1 MKARD
6 IKASSGLLAWS
17 QSQSHVTCFS
27 SLQCHTSSLSVLISQ
42 HLALSPAPALS
53 SSLAS
58 LLSGMTQQTNNV
70 DILRLE
76 LLQRG
81 FSITHPLIQ
90 GKIKIHPELQGEL
103 YFHNDSPT
111 SLLLVDEDFQRFLP
125 EMKRMKDYHDWQTGG
140 SRLQKFTGSGFPLF
154 HSHIQS
160 WGLIKCQV
168 LNLSQLK
175 SHEDPEENNNSI
187 SSSLSDC
194 HLDPS
199 LDAMMTRAD
208 DIIDLE
214 DTSWRLE
221 SCLASFDY
229 HHHNQEREP
238 SLQTDDA
245 TCICDIGDALSITK
259 CRKKAM
265 TSEVDIK
272 HRKKRDISR
281 RVLLLT
287 QNIRAMFNF

>member
-1 MKARD
+1 
-6 IKASSGLLAWS
+6 
-17 QSQSHVTCFS
+17 
-27 SLQCHTSSLSVLISQ
+27 
-42 HLALSPAPALS
+42 
-53 SSLAS
+53 
-58 LLSGMTQQTNNV
+58 MTQTNNV

-111 SLLLVDEDFQRFLP
+111 SLLLSDEDFQRFLP
-125 EMKRMKDYHDWQTGG
+125 EMKRMKDFHDWETSG
-140 SRLQKFTGSGFPLF
+140 SRLQKSSGSGFPLF

-160 WGLIKCQV
+160 WGLIRCQV

-175 SHEDPEENNNSI
+175 SHEDPQPQEDDT
-187 SSSLSDC
+187 SSLSDC

-199 LDAMMTRAD
+199 LDAMMTRVD

-229 HHHNQEREP
+229 HHHNQERET
-238 SLQTDDA
+238 SLKTDDA

-259 CRKKAM
+259 CRKKAI
-265 TSEVDIK
+265 TSEVYIQ
-272 HRKKRDISR
+272 HRKKWDISR
-281 RVLLLT
+281 RVLLLK
-287 QNIRAMFNF
+287 QNIRAMFTF

>member
-1 MKARD
+1 
-6 IKASSGLLAWS
+6 
-17 QSQSHVTCFS
+17 
-27 SLQCHTSSLSVLISQ
+27 
-42 HLALSPAPALS
+42 
-53 SSLAS
+53 
-58 LLSGMTQQTNNV
+58 MTQTNNV

-111 SLLLVDEDFQRFLP
+111 SLLLGDEDFQRFLP
-125 EMKRMKDYHDWQTGG
+125 EMKKMKEFHDFENGET
-140 SRLQKFTGSGFPLF
+140 RLHKTSGFPLF

-160 WGLIKCQV
+160 WGLIRCQV

-175 SHEDPEENNNSI
+175 SHDDPQPQRDENSLF
-187 SSSLSDC
+187 SSLSDC

-199 LDAMMTRAD
+199 LDVMMSATD
-208 DIIDLE
+208 NIDIK

-229 HHHNQEREP
+229 HHHNQERES
-238 SLQTDDA
+238 SLHKDDE
-245 TCICDIGDALSITK
+245 TCICDIGDSLSFTR
-259 CRKKAM
+259 CRKKIVTNEA
-265 TSEVDIK
+265 ENR
-272 HRKKRDISR
+272 HKKISDISK
-281 RVLLLT
+281 RVLLLS
-287 QNIRAMFNF
+287 QNIRAKFNF

>member
-1 MKARD
+1 
-6 IKASSGLLAWS
+6 
-17 QSQSHVTCFS
+17 
-27 SLQCHTSSLSVLISQ
+27 
-42 HLALSPAPALS
+42 
-53 SSLAS
+53 
-58 LLSGMTQQTNNV
+58 MTQTNNV

-111 SLLLVDEDFQRFLP
+111 SLLLGDEDFQRFLP
-125 EMKRMKDYHDWQTGG
+125 EMKRMKAFHDLETGG
-140 SRLQKFTGSGFPLF
+140 VRLQKSSGFPLF

-160 WGLIKCQV
+160 WGLIRCQV
-168 LNLSQLK
+168 LNLSQLR
-175 SHEDPEENNNSI
+175 SDEAPEHQSCDNSLC
-187 SSSLSDC
+187 SSLSDC

-208 DIIDLE
+208 DIRDME

-229 HHHNQEREP
+229 HHHNQEGEP
-238 SLQTDDA
+238 SLPEDDA

-259 CRKKAM
+259 CRKKAV
-265 TSEVDIK
+265 TSETDTR
-272 HRKKRDISR
+272 HSKKIEISKR
-281 RVLLLT
+281 IMILT
-287 QNIRAMFNF
+287 QNIRAMFNFK

>member
-1 MKARD
+1 
-6 IKASSGLLAWS
+6 
-17 QSQSHVTCFS
+17 
-27 SLQCHTSSLSVLISQ
+27 
-42 HLALSPAPALS
+42 
-53 SSLAS
+53 
-58 LLSGMTQQTNNV
+58 MTQTNNV

-111 SLLLVDEDFQRFLP
+111 SLLLGNEDFQRFLP
-125 EMKRMKDYHDWQTGG
+125 EMKRMKEFHDSENGG
-140 SRLQKFTGSGFPLF
+140 TRLNKSSGFPLF

-160 WGLIKCQV
+160 WGLIRCQV

-175 SHEDPEENNNSI
+175 SHEDPQPQRDHS
-187 SSSLSDC
+187 SLCSSLSEC

-199 LDAMMTRAD
+199 LDAMVSRTD
-208 DIIDLE
+208 DIIEIE

-229 HHHNQEREP
+229 HHHNQERES
-238 SLQTDDA
+238 SLYKDDV
-245 TCICDIGDALSITK
+245 TCICDIGDSLSFTK
-259 CRKKAM
+259 CKKKIVTNEA
-265 TSEVDIK
+265 ENR
-272 HRKKRDISR
+272 HKKKSYISK

-287 QNIRAMFNF
+287 QNIRAMLNF